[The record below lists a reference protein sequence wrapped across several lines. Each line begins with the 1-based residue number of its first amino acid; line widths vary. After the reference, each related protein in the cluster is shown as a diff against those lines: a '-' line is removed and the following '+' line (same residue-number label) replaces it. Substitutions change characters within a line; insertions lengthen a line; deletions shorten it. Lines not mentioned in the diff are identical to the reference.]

1 MLSRAQKQEH
11 VAEFREKFGRARS
24 VYVAQYRG
32 LDVAA
37 VHKLRSR
44 IRKDGEGQF
53 EYHVVKNSL
62 LRLAVVGSASEQAA
76 PLFTGPTAVML
87 SFGDPVGLAKIVSEF
102 ATTHASFQLRG
113 GVVEGQ
119 VVSAAEVAVLA
130 TLPSLDALRGMLVG
144 LLLAPAAK
152 LARLLQAPAGQ
163 LARVVEARRKQL
175 ESEGA

>member
-37 VHKLRSR
+37 VNKLRTR
-44 IRKDGEGQF
+44 IYKDGQGQF

-62 LRLAVVGSASEQAA
+62 LRLAVAGSASERAKG
-76 PLFTGPTAVML
+76 LFKGPTAVML

-102 ATTHASFQLRG
+102 ARDHETFQVRG

-119 VVSAAEVAVLA
+119 AITAAEVDVLA
-130 TLPSLDALRGMLVG
+130 KLPSLDELRGMLAG

-152 LARLLQAPAGQ
+152 LARLVQAPAAQ
-163 LARVVEARRKQL
+163 IARVVEARRKQL
-175 ESEGA
+175 ESGGA

>member
-1 MLSRAQKQEH
+1 VLSRAQKQEQ
-11 VAEFREKFGRARS
+11 VAEFREKFGRASS

-37 VHKLRSR
+37 VNKLRRR
-44 IRKDGEGQF
+44 IRREGQGQF

-62 LRLAVVGSASEQAA
+62 LRLAVAGSDSEQATS
-76 PLFTGPTAVML
+76 LFKGPTAVML
-87 SFGDPVGLAKIVSEF
+87 SFGDPVGLAKILTEF
-102 ATTHASFQLRG
+102 AREHEIFEVRG

-119 VVSAAEVAVLA
+119 AVGPAEVGVLA
-130 TLPSLDALRGMLVG
+130 TLPSLDELRAKLVG

-152 LARLLQAPAGQ
+152 LARLVQAPAGQ

-175 ESEGA
+175 ETGGS